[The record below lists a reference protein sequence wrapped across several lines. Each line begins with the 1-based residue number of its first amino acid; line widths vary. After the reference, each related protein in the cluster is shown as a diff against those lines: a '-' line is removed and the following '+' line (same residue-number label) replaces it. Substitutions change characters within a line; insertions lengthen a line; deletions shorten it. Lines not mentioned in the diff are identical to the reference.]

1 MMRNPLIVVTVLS
14 LTLACSGGSK
24 TGATAGAPAAQPTRT
39 TNRDIIT
46 REEIEEQQ
54 GITNA
59 FDLVRR
65 LRPRFFDAQGRT
77 SIGAVAST
85 PLVRLDGSLLGDISM
100 LRSIDVGGIQEIRYY
115 SIVEAETKWSGDRGR
130 PVISVT
136 TRK

>member
-1 MMRNPLIVVTVLS
+1 MRNAFMIATAFS
-14 LTLACSGGSK
+14 LTLACSGSSK
-24 TGATAGAPAAQPTRT
+24 TGATAGAPAAQPTRSG
-39 TNRDIIT
+39 NRDIIT
-46 REEIEEQQ
+46 REEIEQQQ
-54 GITNA
+54 GVTNA

-77 SIGAVAST
+77 SITSASQT

-100 LRSIDVGGIQEIRYY
+100 LRSIEIGGIQEIRYY

-130 PVISVT
+130 PVIAVT